1 MELVYIIHK
10 ERFVPIKYNIP
21 DILSHVI
28 KYLMNVLPLWGMK
41 KNVTKEAERS
51 RTAVSDNRAT
61 IKSTF
66 LINTI
71 VYDVHWLVVIWEIF
85 DYMGHTEL
93 GNKKDATFFCYL
105 HEKVMNGTD
114 TENRYLIC
122 DTLMGNCFSNM
133 QEV

>member
-1 MELVYIIHK
+1 MYEGHVEAIYVSLLGFIFNNDFIVHKFESMELVYIIHK

-71 VYDVHWLVVIWEIF
+71 VYDVH
-85 DYMGHTEL
+85 
-93 GNKKDATFFCYL
+93 
-105 HEKVMNGTD
+105 
-114 TENRYLIC
+114 
-122 DTLMGNCFSNM
+122 
-133 QEV
+133 